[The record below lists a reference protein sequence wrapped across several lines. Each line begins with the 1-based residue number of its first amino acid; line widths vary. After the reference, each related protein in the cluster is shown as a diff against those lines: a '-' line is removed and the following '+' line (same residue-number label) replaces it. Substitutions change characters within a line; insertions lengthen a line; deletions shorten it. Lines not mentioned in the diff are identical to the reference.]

1 MTSPAQAII
10 QSTFAML
17 LQDCPWG
24 YSAPCPLTRA
34 FIVRSPHRL
43 SVESAWFWLELDVV
57 VSWVRLL
64 CACIFGLFL
73 DNSHPLG
80 SSAFLS
86 DEKTCKEDNF
96 GTCRMNQNTSLY
108 GFLCKKLCVI
118 FFVFVYFLWTLRF
131 LGVMLHHINFY
142 YMVML

>member
-1 MTSPAQAII
+1 MSSDPG
-10 QSTFAML
+10 F
-17 LQDCPWG
+17 
-24 YSAPCPLTRA
+24 YSALTTPA
-34 FIVRSPHRL
+34 FCRERL
-43 SVESAWFWLELDVV
+43 VV
-57 VSWVRLL
+57 VGAGHISILGQVTMRLH
-64 CACIFGLFL
+64 IWSFL

-142 YMVML
+142 YKLMR